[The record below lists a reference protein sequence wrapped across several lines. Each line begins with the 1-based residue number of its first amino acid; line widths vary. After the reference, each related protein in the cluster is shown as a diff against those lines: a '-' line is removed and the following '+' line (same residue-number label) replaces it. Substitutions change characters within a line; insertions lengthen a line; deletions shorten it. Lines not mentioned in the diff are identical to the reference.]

1 MSTLNPRRFAN
12 VATLR
17 KVHQDR
23 LMSLLVP
30 HEEYLSGRAVDFDNK
45 GIDYPGLVG
54 VLLKPDEKF
63 PLELADALHHIN
75 ELATEDGMD
84 DLLEAADAKGLDLDL
99 DDDPTPADVALSAW
113 LVDQDLVERALAEQ
127 FLTRPRS
134 FEYAVGSGEPP
145 VSVTVPDAD
154 ALAVMEKA
162 LDEYFDKKK
171 RGRHSRVFVY
181 PKEDGIWFLVRHGE
195 PMDRRGVIK
204 DGESEAVF
212 FRPEKYDV
220 VVYDQA
226 LDELRVNARNKGEKE
241 LYRKQIGQHMFG
253 DEGYFADAARYTL
266 DPLIEDGVDALVCSD
281 VPGLEYVLLKEVH
294 YFRGGAQ
301 KEVEIRKAKDLF
313 AAYAEKDRP
322 LPGGR
327 MMKASFEV
335 RFSDAKASRTL
346 AVRLPRTA
354 QYTRDDDSA
363 CLDTWL
369 IKRGFVNGH
378 NDPED

>member
-1 MSTLNPRRFAN
+1 MSTLNPRRFAS
-12 VATLR
+12 VATLK

-23 LMSLLVP
+23 LLSLLVP
-30 HEEYLSGRAVDFDNK
+30 HEVYLSGRAVDFDN
-45 GIDYPGLVG
+45 GGVDFAGLVA

-63 PLELADALHHIN
+63 PVELADALHHIN

-84 DLLEAADAKGLDLDL
+84 DLIQAAEAKGLDLRL
-99 DDDPTPADVALSAW
+99 GADPSPADVALSAW
-113 LVDQDLVERALAEQ
+113 LVDQDLVEQILAEQ

-145 VSVTVPDAD
+145 VLVTAPDAD
-154 ALAVMEKA
+154 VLTEMEKS

-171 RGRHSRVFVY
+171 RGRHSKVFVF
-181 PKEDGIWFLVRHGE
+181 PKDDGIWFLIRHGE

-226 LDELRVNARNKGEKE
+226 LDELRVNARNKSEKE
-241 LYRKQIGQHMFG
+241 LYREQIGKHLF
-253 DEGYFADAARYTL
+253 DNEDYFTDAARYTL
-266 DPLIEDGVDALVCSD
+266 APLLADGVESLVCSD

-294 YFRGGAQ
+294 YYRGGAHN
-301 KEVEIRKAKDLF
+301 EIEIRKAKDLF
-313 AAYAEKDRP
+313 AAYAEKSRP
-322 LPGGR
+322 LPRGR

-335 RFSDAKASRTL
+335 RFDDSKASRTL
-346 AVRLPRTA
+346 TVRLPRTA

-369 IKRGFVNGH
+369 IRRGFVNGH
-378 NDPED
+378 DDSED